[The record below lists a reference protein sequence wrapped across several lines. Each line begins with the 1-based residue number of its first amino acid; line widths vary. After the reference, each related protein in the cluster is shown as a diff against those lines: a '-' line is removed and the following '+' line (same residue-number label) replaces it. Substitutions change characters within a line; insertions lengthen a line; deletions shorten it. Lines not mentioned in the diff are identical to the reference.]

1 MTNEQRL
8 EKLEREMQAIRT
20 ATDVQFVAELR
31 RRLSGLQVIVETGA
45 SLTGT
50 TVAVRNSSNT
60 GTELVADDYD
70 SAASLYLNGV
80 LIGRIGLYN

>member
-1 MTNEQRL
+1 MTTEQRL
-8 EKLEREMQAIRT
+8 EKLEREMQAIRNV
-20 ATDVQFVAELR
+20 TDVAFVAELR
-31 RRLSGLQVIVETGA
+31 RRLSGLQVVVETGA

-50 TVAVRNSSNT
+50 TISVRNSTDT
-60 GTELVADDYD
+60 GSELVADDYD